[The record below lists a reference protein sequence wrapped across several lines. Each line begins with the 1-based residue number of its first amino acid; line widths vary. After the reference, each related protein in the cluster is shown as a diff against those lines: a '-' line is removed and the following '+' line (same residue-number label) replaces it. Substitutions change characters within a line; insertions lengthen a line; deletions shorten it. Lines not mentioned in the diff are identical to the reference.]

1 MFTKEELNEWLNKV
15 GSKVNE
21 PVSVYMIGGCALSF
35 RGLKEKTKDVDMIV
49 NSKEDFTILDKAISN
64 AGFKRKTDLEDE
76 FYLTALAVYTKGD
89 ESRIDLFLKQVG
101 KMLWLSEAMIKRAE
115 FFRNYGKLRIYLI
128 YLEDIFLFKSMA
140 SRPGDIIDCDRI
152 FRRGINYDIVYS
164 EILNQSKDKKWFFW
178 LYENIYKLE
187 DYSKLPFPIKHK
199 IFVLVKKHWKERP
212 DDFMEDIPNLE
223 KHVKDK
229 KLLKDLIKEG

>member
-76 FYLTALAVYTKGD
+76 FYLTALAVYTKAD
-89 ESRIDLFLKQVG
+89 ESRIDVCLKQVG

-115 FFRNYGKLRIYLI
+115 FFRNYGKLSIYLVS
-128 YLEDIFLFKSMA
+128 LEDIFLFKSMA
-140 SRPGDIIDCDRI
+140 SRPGDIIDCDKI
-152 FRRGINYDIVYS
+152 MRRGINYNILYG
-164 EILNQSKDKKWFFW
+164 EMLNQSKDKKWFFW
-178 LYENIYKLE
+178 FYENLCKLE
-187 DYSKLPFPIKHK
+187 DYNNIKAPIKNRV
-199 IFVLVKKHWKERP
+199 FALVKKHWKDRP
-212 DDFMEDIPNLE
+212 SDFMADIGNLDKHLPN
-223 KHVKDK
+223 
-229 KLLKDLIKEG
+229 